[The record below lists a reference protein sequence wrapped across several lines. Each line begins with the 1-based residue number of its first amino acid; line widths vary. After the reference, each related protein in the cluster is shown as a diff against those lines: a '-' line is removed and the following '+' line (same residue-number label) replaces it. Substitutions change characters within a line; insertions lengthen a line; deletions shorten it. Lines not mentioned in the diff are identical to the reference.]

1 MVKKIIPQIAITNNI
16 IALSIA
22 STAFIIGCLSLPY
35 CNFVSLSTIL
45 TVYNGNSWQII
56 LSTTLGLGLWSY
68 QSSKE
73 ENGGLLI
80 QDTCVK
86 YDTDNVDVNGAW
98 SASRAFGILALII
111 GGLNVLFGYWLVY
124 RRRSSTVSNEHS
136 HETAQNTEQ
145 DTEKDSPTAALCGG
159 ERTQSHITGALYIVT
174 SIYQGFTLFF
184 LLSSICTGESELNLS
199 EIVSPAE
206 VIYGECTMSVGAIMA
221 LASTILWFI
230 AGVFLFIP
238 PLSFNCGG
246 CGCVA
251 KLRKARGEKVD
262 TAEEG
267 RNDEEEAVIDTEK
280 AVNTTADTEDIENV
294 VADIDTAIDIVGC
307 EDTNTKAVESESV
320 AAETQ
325 TEYVGTVREEESH
338 TQHTRSAATS
348 PKRSAI
354 VQSKKTKGSPTR
366 KVPQTRRRRVR

>member
-1 MVKKIIPQIAITNNI
+1 MIKKIIPQISITNNV

-45 TVYNGNSWQII
+45 TVYDGNSWQII

-80 QDTCVK
+80 QDTCVT
-86 YDTDNVDVNGAW
+86 YDTELVDVNGAW
-98 SASRAFGILALII
+98 SASRAFGILAIII
-111 GGLNVLFGYWLVY
+111 GGLNVMFGYWLVY
-124 RRRSSTVSNEHS
+124 RRRSSTLSNEAA
-136 HETAQNTEQ
+136 E
-145 DTEKDSPTAALCGG
+145 DTEDSSSTSAPLCGG

-206 VIYGECTMSVGAIMA
+206 VIYGECTMSVGANMA

-238 PLSFNCGG
+238 PISWGCRG
-246 CGCVA
+246 CGCCIA
-251 KLRKARGEKVD
+251 KHMSRENGD
-262 TAEEG
+262 TVEEG
-267 RNDEEEAVIDTEK
+267 RNNEEEEAAIDTEK

-294 VADIDTAIDIVGC
+294 VADIDTPIDIVGC
-307 EDTNTKAVESESV
+307 EETKAGESV
-320 AAETQ
+320 AAETH
-325 TEYVGTVREEESH
+325 TEYVGTVREEGSH
-338 TQHTRSAATS
+338 IQQSKSAGTS
-348 PKRSAI
+348 PKRSAV
-354 VQSKKTKGSPTR
+354 VQSKKAKGSPIE
-366 KVPQTRRRRVR
+366 KVSQTRRRRVR

>member
-1 MVKKIIPQIAITNNI
+1 MKKIIQQIAITNNE

-45 TVYNGNSWQII
+45 TVYDGNSWQII

-80 QDTCVK
+80 QDTCVN
-86 YDTDNVDVNGAW
+86 YDTELVDVNGAW

-111 GGLNVLFGYWLVY
+111 GGLNVMFGYWLLY
-124 RRRSSTVSNEHS
+124 RRRSSVVSNEHTVSNE
-136 HETAQNTEQ
+136 ATE
-145 DTEKDSPTAALCGG
+145 DTEEGLTTTTPLCGG

-184 LLSSICTGESELNLS
+184 LLSSICNGESELSNLS

-206 VIYGECTMSVGAIMA
+206 VIYGECTMSVGANMA

-238 PLSFNCGG
+238 PISWGCCG
-246 CGCVA
+246 CGFVA
-251 KLRKARGEKVD
+251 KLSKARDKE
-262 TAEEG
+262 TAEELQS
-267 RNDEEEAVIDTEK
+267 NDEEEEAVDTEK
-280 AVNTTADTEDIENV
+280 AVNTTADTDDIEDV
-294 VADIDTAIDIVGC
+294 VEDIDTAIDVVGC
-307 EDTNTKAVESESV
+307 EETKAGESV

-325 TEYVGTVREEESH
+325 TEYVGTVREEDSH
-338 TQHTRSAATS
+338 IQQNISAATS
-348 PKRSAI
+348 HKRSATT
-354 VQSKKTKGSPTR
+354 VQSKKTKASPTR

>member
-1 MVKKIIPQIAITNNI
+1 MMKKIIIIPQIAITNNI

-22 STAFIIGCLSLPY
+22 STSFIIGCLSLPY

-45 TVYNGNSWQII
+45 TVYDGNSRQII

-86 YDTDNVDVNGAW
+86 YDIDLVDVNGAW
-98 SASRAFGILALII
+98 SASRAFGIIALII
-111 GGLNVLFGYWLVY
+111 GGLNVMFGYWLVY
-124 RRRSSTVSNEHS
+124 RRRSSTLSNEHS
-136 HETAQNTEQ
+136 HEVAE
-145 DTEKDSPTAALCGG
+145 DTEEEDLSTTAPLCGG
-159 ERTQSHITGALYIVT
+159 ERTQSHIIGALYIVT

-199 EIVSPAE
+199 EIVNPAE
-206 VIYGECTMSVGAIMA
+206 VIYGECTMSVGANMA
-221 LASTILWFI
+221 LASTILWFL

-238 PLSFNCGG
+238 PISSWSC
-246 CGCVA
+246 CGCIA
-251 KLRKARGEKVD
+251 KLSKVRGEKVD
-262 TAEEG
+262 TADEV
-267 RNDEEEAVIDTEK
+267 RPNDDDEEVAVDTEK
-280 AVNTTADTEDIENV
+280 AVNTTADTDDIEDV
-294 VADIDTAIDIVGC
+294 VADIDTAIDV
-307 EDTNTKAVESESV
+307 EDIKAGESVV
-320 AAETQ
+320 AAETE

-338 TQHTRSAATS
+338 AQQSKSAGTSS
-348 PKRSAI
+348 PKRSAT
-354 VQSKKTKGSPTR
+354 VQSKNKKAKGSPTR

>member
-1 MVKKIIPQIAITNNI
+1 MVKKLPQIAITNNI

-45 TVYNGNSWQII
+45 TVYDGTSWQII

-111 GGLNVLFGYWLVY
+111 GGSNVMFGYWLVY

-184 LLSSICTGESELNLS
+184 LLSSICSGQSELSNLS
-199 EIVSPAE
+199 NIVSPAE
-206 VIYGECTMSVGAIMA
+206 VIYGECTMSVGANMA

-230 AGVFLFIP
+230 SGVFLFIP
-238 PLSFNCGG
+238 PISWG
-246 CGCVA
+246 CCCFA
-251 KLRKARGEKVD
+251 KLMSRGENVD
-262 TAEEG
+262 TAIQI
-267 RNDEEEAVIDTEK
+267 RNDDEEVAMDTDK
-280 AVNTTADTEDIENV
+280 AVNTTADTDNIEDV
-294 VADIDTAIDIVGC
+294 VEDIDTAIDVVVGC
-307 EDTNTKAVESESV
+307 EDTKAGESV
-320 AAETQ
+320 SAETQ
-325 TEYVGTVREEESH
+325 TEYVGTVRVEDSH
-338 TQHTRSAATS
+338 IQEKKSTDTS
-348 PKRSAI
+348 PKRSA
-354 VQSKKTKGSPTR
+354 VKQSKKAKGISPIR

>member
-1 MVKKIIPQIAITNNI
+1 MVKKLPKIAITNNI

-45 TVYNGNSWQII
+45 TVYDGTSWQII

-73 ENGGLLI
+73 ENSGLLI
-80 QDTCVK
+80 QDTCVE
-86 YDTDNVDVNGAW
+86 YDTELVDVNGAW
-98 SASRAFGILALII
+98 SAARAFGILALII
-111 GGLNVLFGYWLVY
+111 GGLNVMFGYWLVY
-124 RRRSSTVSNEHS
+124 RRRSSAVSNEAAQEEEGTEEES
-136 HETAQNTEQ
+136 TTA
-145 DTEKDSPTAALCGG
+145 PLCGG

-184 LLSSICTGESELNLS
+184 LLSSICTGETELNLS

-206 VIYGECTMSVGAIMA
+206 VIYGECTMSVGANMA

-238 PLSFNCGG
+238 QISWGCRG

-251 KLRKARGEKVD
+251 KLMSRSENVN
-262 TAEEG
+262 TADEVAPSNEE
-267 RNDEEEAVIDTEK
+267 EEEAVDTEK
-280 AVNTTADTEDIENV
+280 AVNTTADTDDIEDAV
-294 VADIDTAIDIVGC
+294 EDIDTGIDVIGC
-307 EDTNTKAVESESV
+307 EETKAGESV

-325 TEYVGTVREEESH
+325 TEYVGTVKEEDDSH
-338 TQHTRSAATS
+338 IQHTRSAATS
-348 PKRSAI
+348 PKRSAT
-354 VQSKKTKGSPTR
+354 VQSKKTKGSPAR